1 MEGPV
6 PFSCFARS
14 NMITIIEQRRTQL
27 KEALEKAIQVLR
39 EEYHPL
45 RIIVFGSL
53 ATDRVGETSD
63 LDLLIVKETSLPF
76 YERLREVALLCPL
89 KVGADILVYTPA
101 EVEQASRDSQFFRE
115 EVLGKGREVY
125 RAPV

>member
-1 MEGPV
+1 MT
-6 PFSCFARS
+6 
-14 NMITIIEQRRTQL
+14 IIIEQRRTQL
-27 KEALEKAIQVLR
+27 KEALEKAVQILKER
-39 EEYHPL
+39 YDPI

-53 ATDRVGETSD
+53 ATDMVGETSD

-101 EVEQASRDSQFFRE
+101 EVEQASRESRFFRE

-125 RAPV
+125 RAPA